1 MPQSSCSRAQWPTL
15 LAATSRCT
23 EAHRQ
28 RCQDALRLTGSD
40 AKMHTGTQV
49 AMPRCTE
56 AHRQRCQDAL
66 RHTGTQAHTPP
77 EDLQARPGRRRGCWR
92 PPGGGGQLAQ
102 VEAHVLVAEPGRK
115 HLLLP
120 MGAWKQLAGQSEKRN
135 CCMCTQ
141 GRRRRQV
148 GGLAAAA
155 ARLVGQPRA
164 LAAPAHLHC
173 ECRGNMTSLP
183 VRRGVCCTLE
193 ARHQAVLDGPWGCL
207 HIPQG
212 FRRPPPRRISAWAFV
227 PAACAA
233 QQAP

>member
-1 MPQSSCSRAQWPTL
+1 
-15 LAATSRCT
+15 
-23 EAHRQ
+23 
-28 RCQDALRLTGSD
+28 
-40 AKMHTGTQV
+40 
-49 AMPRCTE
+49 
-56 AHRQRCQDAL
+56 
-66 RHTGTQAHTPP
+66 
-77 EDLQARPGRRRGCWR
+77 
-92 PPGGGGQLAQ
+92 
-102 VEAHVLVAEPGRK
+102 
-115 HLLLP
+115 

-212 FRRPPPRRISAWAFV
+212 FRRPPPAGFHRGLSFLRPVQPSKPRESAGSRANFCVATCGSPLCLKVQSSEQYWGGKTSRTCAEYAMLPV
-227 PAACAA
+227 VCPLPLLCLLAPAVRPPPDASTGCDLSGTARA
-233 QQAP
+233 HQPE